1 MARAFVFDL
10 KIFLFLE
17 NIGAVQELSK
27 VTDNLGHRID
37 ELETHTVRMSNLSK
51 FGSIKSTDSGCSS
64 TGSPASGIKS
74 SSRGRGRK
82 QEGSIFRNRW
92 IQGAILCL
100 VGIMTICLLAMAIL
114 YIMDYQRRTNED
126 DGGDIPDIVTN
137 TTFTFPP
144 IETSVTTRS
153 TSRAGI
159 VTTTR
164 RSGARVSSTHV
175 STIGPRVTTS
185 RHVVTSAPTPSHHI
199 KHPPTPIGRPHDCSG
214 KLTEECTNVQQIL

>member
-1 MARAFVFDL
+1 M
-10 KIFLFLE
+10 
-17 NIGAVQELSK
+17 SK

-51 FGSIKSTDSGCSS
+51 FGSIKSTASGCSS
-64 TGSPASGIKS
+64 TGSPGLKS

-153 TSRAGI
+153 TSRAGH
-159 VTTTR
+159 VVSTTR
-164 RSGARVSSTHV
+164 RGWASSTQV
-175 STIGPRVTTS
+175 STLGPRVTTS
-185 RHVVTSAPTPSHHI
+185 RHVVTTSVPAHHR

-214 KLTEECTNVQQIL
+214 DYHCALMGNISNHNTFSLCP